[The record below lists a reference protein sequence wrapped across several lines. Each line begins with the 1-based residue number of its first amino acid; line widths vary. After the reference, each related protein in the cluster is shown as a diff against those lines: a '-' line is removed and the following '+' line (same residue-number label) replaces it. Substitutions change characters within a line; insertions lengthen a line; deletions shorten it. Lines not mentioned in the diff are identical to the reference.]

1 VGDAE
6 DGHGRAGD
14 SATPYITHVSAF
26 LHIWFGFHFHFRFN
40 SKLPMHHRRAIISCP
55 MNYPSHVLFGI
66 IRLLP
71 GIVNIAIPDF
81 EFDAYALMSN
91 WVNSQ
96 FSYPQTSY
104 VLPIYSY

>member
-1 VGDAE
+1 V
-6 DGHGRAGD
+6 
-14 SATPYITHVSAF
+14 
-26 LHIWFGFHFHFRFN
+26 L
-40 SKLPMHHRRAIISCP
+40 SCP

-71 GIVNIAIPDF
+71 GLVNIAIPDF
-81 EFDAYALMSN
+81 EFDAYALMSK
-91 WVNSQ
+91 WVNAQ